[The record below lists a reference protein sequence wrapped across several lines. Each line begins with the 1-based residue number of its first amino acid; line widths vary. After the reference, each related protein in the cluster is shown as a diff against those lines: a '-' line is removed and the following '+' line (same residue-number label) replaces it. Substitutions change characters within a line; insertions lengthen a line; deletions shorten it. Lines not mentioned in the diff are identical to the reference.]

1 MRRFVLELLIH
12 TLVIALIFPLLP
24 GISIPE
30 ATALT
35 YLGVGLTLSLLSRL
49 LKPVLLVLTGQLVIW
64 NVALWVLLLNLAVF
78 VTTGVIVRTD
88 WVVGGL
94 LWVLIDA
101 LVVGLVMIVTD
112 ALIGFDRPN
121 LDPNDQRQAIWR
133 LIERLPSGQRSRLI
147 DNLRLQQL
155 YDTAMQYGME
165 IALGN
170 TSLQGIR
177 ARAARLITGRENT
190 LDRLTAPQKVR
201 LMLEQLGPMY
211 VKLGQLVSSQ
221 GALLPE
227 EWREELDKLQSTVTP
242 FSYQEAYAII
252 TAELGGAPEEVF
264 GSFEQEPLAAAS
276 TPGAAPGEA
285 GARPGPM

>member
-1 MRRFVLELLIH
+1 MRRFALELLIH
-12 TLVIALIFPLLP
+12 TLVVALLFPLLP

-30 ATALT
+30 ATPWT
-35 YLGVGLTLSLLSRL
+35 YLGIGLTLSLLSRM
-49 LKPVLLVLTGQLVIW
+49 LKPALLLLTGQLVIW
-64 NVALWVLLLNLAVF
+64 NVALWVLLINLVVF
-78 VTTGVIVRTD
+78 LTTAWVVRSD
-88 WVVGGL
+88 WVVSRL
-94 LWVLIDA
+94 LWLVIDA
-101 LVVGLVMIVTD
+101 LSVGLVMTVTD
-112 ALIGFDRPN
+112 ALLGFDRPN
-121 LDPNDQRQAIWR
+121 LDPGDRRQTIWR
-133 LIERLPSGQRSRLI
+133 LIERLPSGQRSRII

-155 YDTAMQYGME
+155 YDTAIQYGME

-170 TSLQGIR
+170 TSLQAFR
-177 ARAARLITGRENT
+177 ARAARFITGRENE

-252 TAELGGAPEEVF
+252 KTELGGAPEELF
-264 GSFEQEPLAAAS
+264 ATCE
-276 TPGAAPGEA
+276 
-285 GARPGPM
+285 